1 MSTQVYIVHIN
12 RAGIGGEIGGEG
24 YIRHANPVSFPDTL
38 DLRDCGLLLNPDTPL
53 DWNLEP
59 CSTEYDL
66 FGACFHR
73 GKYNLLK
80 ICINI
85 ARRQDRSSCTRCWEQ
100 SVAAPIQ
107 NSVG

>member
-1 MSTQVYIVHIN
+1 MLPVLVLTKLCLLSELCTDAFTSLCLIDNTSPQVYIVHIN
-12 RAGIGGEIGGEG
+12 RAGIGGEIGGDG

-38 DLRDCGLLLNPDTPL
+38 NLRDCGLLLTPDTPL

-73 GKYNLLK
+73 GKY
-80 ICINI
+80 
-85 ARRQDRSSCTRCWEQ
+85 T
-100 SVAAPIQ
+100 
-107 NSVG
+107 

>member
-1 MSTQVYIVHIN
+1 MYIVHIN

-24 YIRHANPVSFPDTL
+24 YIRHANPVLFPDTL

-73 GKYNLLK
+73 GKLTLTGQLLQQRHMTLT
-80 ICINI
+80 
-85 ARRQDRSSCTRCWEQ
+85 ASC
-100 SVAAPIQ
+100 
-107 NSVG
+107 

>member
-1 MSTQVYIVHIN
+1 MSPQVYIVHIN

-73 GKYNLLK
+73 GKFAWS
-80 ICINI
+80 
-85 ARRQDRSSCTRCWEQ
+85 ARRLHQHR
-100 SVAAPIQ
+100 
-107 NSVG
+107 